1 MADTPYPT
9 HEATVGDRVF
19 LNAAT
24 AGAREYRWALVQYPR
39 GSHSILRDDG
49 TATPSFIPDEEGEY
63 VFALEVDG
71 LVRSHAAVHAYP
83 HPHDP
88 GPAIG
93 EGAYKD
99 GDKEALDAEDVPMAA
114 PLMVA
119 PEITVATDPQSVS
132 APRPLAAG
140 TPDEAPPPAPH
151 PSQPKAAGG
160 RAPVAPP
167 GPPPEKK

>member
-49 TATPSFIPDEEGEY
+49 TATPSFIPDEEGDY

-93 EGAYKD
+93 EGTSKE
-99 GDKEALDAEDVPMAA
+99 GDEEALQAEEVPMAT
-114 PLMVA
+114 PLMLA

-132 APRPLAAG
+132 PPRPLAAG
-140 TPDEAPPPAPH
+140 TQDDTPPSSQ

-160 RAPVAPP
+160 RTPVAPP
-167 GPPPEKK
+167 GPPPPERK